1 MPAQARPG
9 LVICVG
15 VRPLRFLSNTR
26 RSGPRTG
33 SSLRSHRSSSSLSS
47 RIDSRRSGSHDIRSP
62 KRLFG
67 RAAVVRYFPCRTHRR
82 STSSRPR
89 FPPHLGRFHDSDT
102 YFALRHLPPLH
113 WLMQTLHWPV
123 TMTTRQP
130 PTPVPLCFADFAS
143 KLAWYAPFQ
152 VLLYLRQAFHRDG
165 WYNQRFYGAA

>member
-1 MPAQARPG
+1 M
-9 LVICVG
+9 
-15 VRPLRFLSNTR
+15 
-26 RSGPRTG
+26 
-33 SSLRSHRSSSSLSS
+33 
-47 RIDSRRSGSHDIRSP
+47 
-62 KRLFG
+62 
-67 RAAVVRYFPCRTHRR
+67 RYFPCRTHRR
-82 STSSRPR
+82 LTSSRPR

-152 VLLYLRQAFHRDG
+152 ILPYLRPAFHVVRQKLFTSYDKKILWGSIGGEQAIERIWNYTFCLYLQHGRHAAIGTPQGVATRRRLRPLSEA
-165 WYNQRFYGAA
+165 NRTSLVLQRR